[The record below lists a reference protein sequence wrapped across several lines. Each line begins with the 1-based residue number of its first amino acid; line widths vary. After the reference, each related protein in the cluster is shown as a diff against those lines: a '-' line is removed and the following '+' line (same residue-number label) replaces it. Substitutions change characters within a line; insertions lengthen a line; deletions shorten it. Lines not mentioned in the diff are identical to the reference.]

1 MKKCYYIFLISILSI
16 PSFGKTK
23 KYLKS
28 AQDLHIIKNDS
39 LELLKKQ
46 FRNEMIH
53 ELDNIMSYWIKN
65 AVDNENGGFIGKING
80 DDMLFPKADKGLV
93 LNSRILWTFSAAY
106 LQNPKQEYKTMATR
120 AYDYLMKYFWDT
132 KNGGAYWSVDYLGN
146 PKERHKQIYGQGFLL
161 YGLSEYY
168 RAFKDP
174 KALNVAKEIYFL
186 LVKNAYDK
194 TNGGYFEVTTEEWNL
209 TEDKVITQGKADQK
223 KSMNTHLHIIEPFTN
238 LYRVW
243 RDPGLKKQL
252 DGLLHVFTKYI
263 INPETGTQI
272 LFLTEDWKSRSEIIS
287 YGHDIEAS
295 WLLLETAEVLR
306 ENTWIERIK
315 PYSIGLSNA
324 ALKGIDKDGG
334 MFYEIE
340 GNHIKKQKDWWP
352 QAESMVGFYNSFEIT
367 KDSKYLEQSL
377 KSWDFIKKNLISET
391 GEWYWGIDENN
402 EPLTKMDKIGMW
414 KCPYHNARACLEMI
428 RRLE

>member
-93 LNSRILWTFSAAY
+93 LTSRILWTFSAAY

>member
-1 MKKCYYIFLISILSI
+1 MKKCFYIFLISILSI

-23 KYLKS
+23 KYLKIV
-28 AQDLHIIKNDS
+28 QDLHIIKNDS
-39 LELLKKQ
+39 LELSKKQ

-209 TEDKVITQGKADQK
+209 TQDKVITQGKADQK

-243 RDPGLKKQL
+243 KDPGLKKQL

-263 INPETGTQI
+263 INPETGAQI

-340 GNHIKKQKDWWP
+340 ENHIKKQKDWWP
-352 QAESMVGFYNSFEIT
+352 QAESMVGFYNSYEIT
-367 KDSKYLEQSL
+367 KDSKYLKQSL
-377 KSWDFIKKNLISET
+377 KSWDFIKKNLVSKT

>member
-1 MKKCYYIFLISILSI
+1 MKKYAFIFFVLVLSK

-23 KYLKS
+23 KHYNNVP
-28 AQDLHIIKNDS
+28 DLHIIKNDS
-39 LELLKKQ
+39 LVLLKKQ
-46 FRNEMIH
+46 YRNEMIS
-53 ELDNIMSYWIKN
+53 ELDNILSYWIKN

-80 DDMLFPKADKGLV
+80 DDKLFPKADKGLV

-106 LQNPKQEYKTMATR
+106 LQNPKAEYKAMATR
-120 AYDYLMKYFWDT
+120 AYEYLMKHFWDT

-146 PKERHKQIYGQGFLL
+146 PKERYKQIYGQGFLL
-161 YGLSEYY
+161 YGISEYY

-186 LVKNAYDK
+186 LVKNAFDK
-194 TNGGYFEVTTEEWNL
+194 TNGGYFEVTTEDWSITQDNI
-209 TEDKVITQGKADQK
+209 ITQGKEDQK

-238 LYRVW
+238 LFRVW

-252 DGLLHVFTKYI
+252 EGLLEVFSNHI
-263 INPETGTQI
+263 INPQTGTQI
-272 LFLTEDWKSRSEIIS
+272 LFLTEDWKSRSDIIS

-306 ENTWIERIK
+306 ENKWIEKIK
-315 PYSIGLSNA
+315 PISIRLSNA
-324 ALKGIDKDGG
+324 AINGIDKDGG

-352 QAESMVGFYNSFEIT
+352 QAEAMVGFYNSYEIT
-367 KDSKYLEQSL
+367 KDSKYLNQSL

-391 GEWYWGIDENN
+391 GEWYWGVDENN
-402 EPLTKMDKIGMW
+402 KPLTKMDKIGMW